1 MKILIAEDDRI
12 SRSFFQK
19 FMSSYGAC
27 DIAVDGM
34 EALDLYLESI
44 KRQEPYDLLCLDIM
58 MPKVDGLKTLK
69 VIRGLEKQ
77 YATPP
82 EDHLKIIMMTAISDV
97 DYVKEAFK
105 LGCDAYAS
113 KPIDVQK
120 VEEVMKHI
128 GLLQAVEAVAEEE

>member
-1 MKILIAEDDRI
+1 MRLLLAEDEKELSDALVTVLKHNNY
-12 SRSFFQK
+12 SV
-19 FMSSYGAC
+19 
-27 DIAVDGM
+27 DAVYNGED
-34 EALDLYLESI
+34 ALDYLNADN
-44 KRQEPYDLLCLDIM
+44 YDGAILDIM